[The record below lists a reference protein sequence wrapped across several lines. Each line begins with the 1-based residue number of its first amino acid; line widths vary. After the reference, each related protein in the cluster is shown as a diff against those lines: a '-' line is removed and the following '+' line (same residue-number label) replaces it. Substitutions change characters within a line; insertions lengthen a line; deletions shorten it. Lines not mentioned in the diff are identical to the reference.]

1 MIQESAAHPHVPS
14 ERAEL
19 FHCHDACSTEA
30 EYLELWMA
38 LVGATKP
45 ENVLETGSYFGYGT
59 KALGAAVKRNGFGKL
74 YTIELADNCIERTK
88 NVIEESKLGDT
99 VVQIKRDTREF
110 LKETNIKF
118 GLAVFDSNLDYRI
131 KEFRICLERDLLEK
145 GDYAVFHDS
154 SKVREFPKGERCKD
168 SIIFWEDFEQI
179 QKDYD
184 FEGMIHFPLS
194 RGLTL
199 IKI

>member
-1 MIQESAAHPHVPS
+1 MIPENFCHPHVES
-14 ERAEL
+14 ERADL
-19 FHCHDACSTEA
+19 FHCYDACSTEV
-30 EYLELWMA
+30 EYLELWGA

-45 ENVLETGSYFGYGT
+45 ENVLETGSYYGWGT
-59 KALGAAVKRNGFGKL
+59 KALAQAVKRNGFGKL
-74 YTIELADNCIERTK
+74 YTIELDDDCTNTTK
-88 NVIEESKLGDT
+88 TVIEEAGLQDT
-99 VVQIKRDTREF
+99 VVQIKQDTREF
-110 LKETNIKF
+110 LKETNVKF
-118 GLAVFDSNLDYRI
+118 GLAVFDSNLDYRV
-131 KEFRICLERDLLEK
+131 KEFRICLERSLLEK

-184 FEGMIHFPLS
+184 FEGIIHFPLS

-199 IKI
+199 VKI